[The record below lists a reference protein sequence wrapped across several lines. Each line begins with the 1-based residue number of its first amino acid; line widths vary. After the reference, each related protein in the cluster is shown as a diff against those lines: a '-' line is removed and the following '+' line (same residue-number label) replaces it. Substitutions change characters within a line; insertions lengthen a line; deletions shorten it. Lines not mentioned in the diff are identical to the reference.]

1 VKLHQIN
8 VTVSGLKSKEFSMS
22 TIKHIHA
29 RQILDSR
36 GNPTV
41 EVDITTDS
49 GHVGRAS
56 VPSGASTGS
65 REALEL
71 RDGDKSKYLG
81 KGVLTAV
88 KNVNEL
94 IAPKLIGKNV
104 FDQRGLDHLML
115 ELDGTENKAKLGAN
129 AILGVSMAICRAG
142 ALAKNKP
149 VYRYLFEDLKVPNP
163 VGKYRL
169 PTPLMNIINGGAHA
183 SNNLDI
189 QEFMIVPHMKKSFS
203 ENFRAGVE
211 IFHNLKKVLHDKG
224 HSTNVGDEGGFAP
237 NLKSHDEAIECIL
250 TAITKAGYKPGV
262 DVSLS
267 LDCAA
272 SEFYDE
278 ASKKYTMQGKTYSAE
293 EMIGYY
299 EHVTKIA
306 PVYSIEDGFDE
317 SDRQGFIDF
326 QAKLGSKVVNVGD
339 DLFVTN
345 AKILKRGID
354 NKEANAILVKVNQI
368 GSLTETFDTL
378 KLAFDNGFKAIISH
392 RSGETADAFI
402 ADLAV
407 ASGAGHIKTGSAS
420 RSDRMEKYNQL
431 LRIEEELG
439 AAALY
444 EPVK

>member
-1 VKLHQIN
+1 
-8 VTVSGLKSKEFSMS
+8 MS
-22 TIKHIHA
+22 TIKKVHA

-41 EVDITTDS
+41 EVDVTTDR
-49 GHVGRAS
+49 GFVGRAS

-71 RDGDKSKYLG
+71 RDGDKSKYMG

-88 KNVNEL
+88 KNINES
-94 IAPKLIGKNV
+94 IAPKLIGKSV
-104 FDQRGLDHLML
+104 FDQRAIDHLML
-115 ELDGTENKAKLGAN
+115 EIDGTENKSKLGAN
-129 AILGVSMAICRAG
+129 AILGVSMAVCRAG
-142 ALAKNKP
+142 ALEKGKP
-149 VYRYLFEDLKVPNP
+149 LYLYLFEDLKVPNP
-163 VGKYRL
+163 VGKMRL

-211 IFHNLKKVLHDKG
+211 VFHNLKKVLSDKG
-224 HSTNVGDEGGFAP
+224 YSTNVGDEGGFAP
-237 NLKSHDEAIECIL
+237 DLKSHDEAIECIM
-250 TAITKAGYKPGV
+250 TAIEKAGYRPGV
-262 DVSLS
+262 DISLS

-272 SEFYDE
+272 SEFYKDG
-278 ASKKYTMQGKTYSAE
+278 KYEMQGKAYSSE
-293 EMIGYY
+293 EMIPYY
-299 EHVTKIA
+299 EHMMKIA
-306 PVYSIEDGFDE
+306 PIYSIEDGFDE
-317 SDRQGFIDF
+317 SDQKGFINF

-378 KLAFDNGFKAIISH
+378 KLAFENGYKAIISH

-407 ASGAGHIKTGSAS
+407 ATGSGHIKTGSAS

-439 AAALY
+439 ANAQFDT
-444 EPVK
+444 VK

>member
-1 VKLHQIN
+1 
-8 VTVSGLKSKEFSMS
+8 MA
-22 TIKHIHA
+22 TIKNIHA
-29 RQILDSR
+29 RQVLDSR
-36 GNPTV
+36 GNPTI
-41 EVDITTDS
+41 EVDVTTDK
-49 GHVGRAS
+49 GLVGRAS

-71 RDGDKSKYLG
+71 RDGDKSKFLG
-81 KGVLTAV
+81 KGVLKAV
-88 KNVNEL
+88 ENVNKI
-94 IAPKLIGKNV
+94 IAPALIGKNV
-104 FDQRGLDHLML
+104 FEQRALDNMML
-115 ELDGTENKAKLGAN
+115 ELDGTENKDKLGAN
-129 AILGVSMAICRAG
+129 AILGVSMALCRAG
-142 ALAKNKP
+142 ALEKNKP
-149 VYRYLFEDLKVPNP
+149 LYKYLSEDLKVPTP
-163 VGKYRL
+163 TGKMRL

-203 ENFRAGVE
+203 ENLRAGVE
-211 IFHNLKKVLHDKG
+211 IFHHLKKVLHDKG
-224 HSTNVGDEGGFAP
+224 YSTNVGDEGGFAP
-237 NLKSHDEAIECIL
+237 SLQSHEEAITCIL
-250 TAITKAGYKPGV
+250 AAIDKAGYKAGV

-272 SEFYDE
+272 SEFYNAD
-278 ASKKYTMQGKTYSAE
+278 KKVYEMQGKTYTAD
-293 EMIGYY
+293 EMIKYY
-299 EHVTKIA
+299 EHLTTLA
-306 PVYSIEDGFDE
+306 PIYSIEDGFDE
-317 SDRQGFIDF
+317 SDRDGFIKF
-326 QAKLGSKVVNVGD
+326 QAALGSKLVNVGD

-368 GSLTETFDTL
+368 GSISETFDTL
-378 KLAFDNGFKAIISH
+378 KLAYDNNFKAIISH

-420 RSDRMEKYNQL
+420 RSDRIEKYNQL

-439 AAALY
+439 SSALY

>member
-1 VKLHQIN
+1 
-8 VTVSGLKSKEFSMS
+8 MS
-22 TIKHIHA
+22 TIKTIHA

-36 GNPTV
+36 GNPTI
-41 EVDITTDS
+41 EVDVTTES
-49 GHVGRAS
+49 GLVGRAS

-71 RDGDKSKYLG
+71 RDGDKSKYMG

-88 KNVNEL
+88 KNVNEI
-94 IAPKLIGKNV
+94 IAPKLLGHSV
-104 FDQRGLDHLML
+104 FDQRAIDTLML
-115 ELDGTENKAKLGAN
+115 ELDGTENKEKLGAN
-129 AILGVSMAICRAG
+129 AILGVSMAVCRAG

-149 VYRYLFEDLKVPNP
+149 LYKYLFEDLKVPNP
-163 VGKYRL
+163 VGKMRL

-211 IFHNLKKVLHDKG
+211 VFHHLKKVLSDKG
-224 HSTNVGDEGGFAP
+224 YSTNVGDEGGFAP
-237 NLKSHDEAIECIL
+237 DLKSHDEAIECIL
-250 TAITKAGYKPGV
+250 TAIEKAGYKPGV
-262 DVSLS
+262 DISLS

-272 SEFYDE
+272 SEFYKDG
-278 ASKKYTMQGKTYSAE
+278 KYTMQGKTYTSE
-293 EMIGYY
+293 EMIPYY
-299 EHVTKIA
+299 EHMMQIA
-306 PVYSIEDGFDE
+306 PIYSIEDGFDE
-317 SDRQGFIDF
+317 SDQKGFIDF
-326 QAKLGSKVVNVGD
+326 QSALGKKLTNVGD

-354 NKEANAILVKVNQI
+354 QKEANAILIKVNQI
-368 GSLTETFDTL
+368 GSLSETFDTL
-378 KLAFDNGFKAIISH
+378 KLAYDNGFKAIISH

-407 ASGAGHIKTGSAS
+407 ACGSGHIKTGSAS

-439 AAALY
+439 VVAVY

>member
-1 VKLHQIN
+1 
-8 VTVSGLKSKEFSMS
+8 MS
-22 TIKHIHA
+22 TIKKVHA

-36 GNPTV
+36 GNPTI
-41 EVDITTDS
+41 EVDVTTDR
-49 GHVGRAS
+49 GFVGRAS

-71 RDGDKSKYLG
+71 RDGDKSKYMG
-81 KGVLTAV
+81 KGVLTAM
-88 KNVNEL
+88 KNVNDL
-94 IAPKLIGKNV
+94 IAPKLIGKSV
-104 FDQRGLDHLML
+104 FDQRAIDHLML
-115 ELDGTENKAKLGAN
+115 EIDGTENKEKLGAN
-129 AILGVSMAICRAG
+129 AILGVSMAVCRAG
-142 ALAKNKP
+142 ALEKGKP
-149 VYRYLFEDLKVPNP
+149 VYKYLFEDLKVPNP
-163 VGKYRL
+163 VGKLRL

-211 IFHNLKKVLHDKG
+211 VFHHLKKVLSDKG
-224 HSTNVGDEGGFAP
+224 YSTNVGDEGGFAP
-237 NLKSHDEAIECIL
+237 DLKSHDEAISCIL
-250 TAITKAGYKPGV
+250 TAIEKAGYKPGV
-262 DVSLS
+262 DISLS

-272 SEFYDE
+272 SEFYKDG
-278 ASKKYTMQGKTYSAE
+278 KYEMQGKTYTSQ

-299 EHVTKIA
+299 ENFMKNA
-306 PVYSIEDGFDE
+306 PIYSIEDGFDE
-317 SDRQGFIDF
+317 SDQQGFIAF
-326 QAKLGSKVVNVGD
+326 QKELGGKLVNVGD

-378 KLAFDNGFKAIISH
+378 KLAFDNNFKAIISH

-407 ASGAGHIKTGSAS
+407 ACGAGHIKTGSAS

-439 AAALY
+439 TTAHFD
-444 EPVK
+444 PVK

>member
-1 VKLHQIN
+1 MSNI
-8 VTVSGLKSKEFSMS
+8 KS
-22 TIKHIHA
+22 IHA

-41 EVDITTDS
+41 EVDVTTDK
-49 GHVGRAS
+49 GYIGRAS

-71 RDGDKSKYLG
+71 RDGDKSKFMG
-81 KGVLTAV
+81 KGVLKAV
-88 KNVNEL
+88 ANVNNL
-94 IAPKLIGKNV
+94 IAPKLIGKDI
-104 FDQRGLDHLML
+104 FDQRGIDHLML
-115 ELDGTENKAKLGAN
+115 ELDGTENKEKLGAN
-129 AILGVSMAICRAG
+129 AILGVSMAACRAASYEKG
-142 ALAKNKP
+142 KP
-149 VYRYLFEDLKVPNP
+149 LYKYLFEDLKVPNP
-163 VGKYRL
+163 VNKLRL

-211 IFHNLKKVLHDKG
+211 VFHHLKKVLHDKG

-250 TAITKAGYKPGV
+250 TAIDKAGYKAGI
-262 DVSLS
+262 DISIS

-272 SEFYDE
+272 SEFYE
-278 ASKKYTMQGKTYSAE
+278 NGKYNMQGKTYTAD
-293 EMIGYY
+293 EMVTYY
-299 EHVTKIA
+299 ENITKVA
-306 PVYSIEDGFDE
+306 PIYSIEDGFDE
-317 SDRQGFIDF
+317 SDRDGFMKF
-326 QAKLGSKVVNVGD
+326 QAKMGSKLVNVGD

-368 GSLTETFDTL
+368 GSITETFDTL
-378 KLAFDNGFKAIISH
+378 KLAYDNGFKAIISH

-407 ASGAGHIKTGSAS
+407 ACGAGHIKTGSAS

-439 AAALY
+439 AAAIY
-444 EPVK
+444 DTVK